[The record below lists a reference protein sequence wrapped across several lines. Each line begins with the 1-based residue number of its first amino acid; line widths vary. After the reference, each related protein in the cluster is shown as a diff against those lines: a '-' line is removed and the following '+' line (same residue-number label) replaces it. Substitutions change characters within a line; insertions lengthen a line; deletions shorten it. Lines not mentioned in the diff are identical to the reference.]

1 MSMLTKKRS
10 YRIKEISNSL
20 HKRLKI
26 LAVEKEI
33 TIQQAILEAIEWYVS
48 MGEEQKRRMKKE
60 IKEND
65 FKKSN

>member
-26 LAVEKEI
+26 LAAEKEI
-33 TIQQAILEAIEWYVS
+33 TIQQAILDALEQYVS
-48 MGEEQKRRMKKE
+48 MGEEQERRMK
-60 IKEND
+60 ND

>member
-1 MSMLTKKRS
+1 MKS
-10 YRIKEISNSL
+10 YTMRKMGDTL
-20 HKRLKI
+20 HRKLKI
-26 LAVEKEI
+26 LAAEKGI
-33 TIQQAILEAIEWYVS
+33 TIQQAILEAIERYIS

>member
-26 LAVEKEI
+26 LAAEKEI
-33 TIQQAILEAIEWYVS
+33 TIQQAILEDIERYVS
-48 MGEEQKRRMKKE
+48 MGEEQKREGAKQ
-60 IKEND
+60 
-65 FKKSN
+65 

>member
-1 MSMLTKKRS
+1 MLTKKRS

-26 LAVEKEI
+26 LAAEKEI

-48 MGEEQKRRMKKE
+48 MGEEQKKE
-60 IKEND
+60 VKR
-65 FKKSN
+65 